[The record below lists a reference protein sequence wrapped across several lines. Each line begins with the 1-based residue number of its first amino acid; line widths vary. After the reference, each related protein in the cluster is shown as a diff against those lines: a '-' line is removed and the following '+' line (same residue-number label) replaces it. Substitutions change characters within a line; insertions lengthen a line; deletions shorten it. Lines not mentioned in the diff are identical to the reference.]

1 LWFAWIGFGLGP
13 FVAVALLK
21 RRRTPAPLAASQQTL
36 YAGTPGTVAG
46 PPAAPSRG
54 GSSMLSVQTLVTVA
68 AVVAGIHGWIWLQ
81 TEQLHPCKAAGRGQ
95 SSTS

>member
-1 LWFAWIGFGLGP
+1 
-13 FVAVALLK
+13 
-21 RRRTPAPLAASQQTL
+21 
-36 YAGTPGTVAG
+36 
-46 PPAAPSRG
+46 
-54 GSSMLSVQTLVTVA
+54 MLSVQTLVTVA